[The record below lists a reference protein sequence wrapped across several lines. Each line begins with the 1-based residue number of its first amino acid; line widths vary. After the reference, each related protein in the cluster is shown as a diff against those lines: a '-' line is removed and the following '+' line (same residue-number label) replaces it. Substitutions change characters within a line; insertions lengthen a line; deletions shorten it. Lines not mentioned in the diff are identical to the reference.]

1 MIPSGNPFAF
11 PGMPGAGPSFDP
23 GAANPVMQSLDMMR
37 QVWGNLGSMATAA
50 PGANVPGLDEL
61 DKRITDLRAIENWLN
76 LNLTML
82 RGSIQGLEVQRAT
95 ISTLRNFAQNVSSAY
110 QAHTP
115 AGASDADASDLPPP
129 SPLEI
134 VLGLR
139 KAPGAAADAS
149 PFGFSASAAPSALA
163 PAASAPAAQPTGWPH
178 TPAHMPGSAS
188 TAASAPAFIP
198 TPPPMPAAMQPPTP
212 QPAAPSQPQTPPPAD
227 AAAGDST
234 GAPPGSPQANA
245 WWSMLQDQ
253 FNKIT
258 AAASQAVP
266 AVPAMPQMPAMPH
279 MDLAK
284 AAAAAARTVFEPSRA
299 PDAPARKA
307 APAERTSPPARKA
320 SSGKNGAASR
330 SSASRSS
337 APRPP
342 ASKAPAKKAAGKT
355 AAKRAPVA
363 SKAPAKKAPA
373 RGARGKA

>member
-37 QVWGNLGSMATAA
+37 QVWGNLGSMASAA
-50 PGANVPGLDEL
+50 PGGNVPGLDEL

-82 RGSIQGLEVQRAT
+82 RGTIQGLEVQRAT

-115 AGASDADASDLPPP
+115 SGASDTDASDLPPP

-149 PFGFSASAAPSALA
+149 PFGFPANATPPAEAAAAAAPA
-163 PAASAPAAQPTGWPH
+163 PQPTGWPH
-178 TPAHMPGSAS
+178 MPAHMPPSAS
-188 TAASAPAFIP
+188 IP
-198 TPPPMPAAMQPPTP
+198 TPPMPAAMQPPSP
-212 QPAAPSQPQTPPPAD
+212 QPAAPSQPPTPPSAD
-227 AAAGDST
+227 AAPAGDST
-234 GAPPGSPQANA
+234 GAPAGSPQANA

-258 AAASQAVP
+258 TAASQAVP
-266 AVPAMPQMPAMPH
+266 AVPAMPHIPQMPTMPH

-307 APAERTSPPARKA
+307 APAERTSPPARKT
-320 SSGKNGAASR
+320 SSGRNGAAST
-330 SSASRSS
+330 SSAS
-337 APRPP
+337 RPP

-355 AAKRAPVA
+355 AAKRAPAA
-363 SKAPAKKAPA
+363 SKAPARKAPA

>member
-11 PGMPGAGPSFDP
+11 PGMPGAAPSFDP

-37 QVWGNLGSMATAA
+37 QVWGNLGSMASAA
-50 PGANVPGLDEL
+50 PGGNVPGLDEL

-82 RGSIQGLEVQRAT
+82 RGTIQGLEVQRAT

-115 AGASDADASDLPPP
+115 SGASDTDASDLPPP

-149 PFGFSASAAPSALA
+149 PFGFSTNATPPASPPT
-163 PAASAPAAQPTGWPH
+163 PAAAAPAAQPTGWPH
-178 TPAHMPGSAS
+178 MPAHMPPSMPASMQPPAPQPSPQAAAPAQPPSPPAPPAADAPSADGS
-188 TAASAPAFIP
+188 TAAA
-198 TPPPMPAAMQPPTP
+198 
-212 QPAAPSQPQTPPPAD
+212 
-227 AAAGDST
+227 
-234 GAPPGSPQANA
+234 PGSPQANA

-258 AAASQAVP
+258 TAASQAVP
-266 AVPAMPQMPAMPH
+266 AVPAMPQIPQMPTMPH

-299 PDAPARKA
+299 PDAPAPKA
-307 APAERTSPPARKA
+307 APAERTSPPARKT
-320 SSGKNGAASR
+320 SSGRNGAASKP
-330 SSASRSS
+330 SSSKS
-337 APRPP
+337 P
-342 ASKAPAKKAAGKT
+342 ASKSPASKSPARKAAGKT
-355 AAKRAPVA
+355 AAKRAPAA

-373 RGARGKA
+373 PGARGKA